1 MGISFGSINT
11 GLPKDIVKQIM
22 DAEKFPIRQM
32 ETRKGKIDEKNKLVV
47 ELTKLVEE
55 LRTTVS
61 NNKDARDLREL
72 KVITNNDII
81 DITLDKNKARP
92 GIYQFEV
99 GKLSQKSSAMTSGV
113 EDKDDTYLGVGFV
126 RYNLPNGESRE
137 VYVDADHSSLT
148 GIANLINSNDRLGV
162 GATVVN
168 DGSGTD
174 APWRII
180 LSLKDTGDENLAE
193 FPYFYFI
200 DGEEDIYLE
209 FERGA
214 HDSQVKLDGFEI
226 ESQENQI
233 NDLIPGT
240 TIDLKKASPGE
251 EFSIKIA
258 EDREAI
264 VAKIEDVIGKINAV
278 LTFIKQQNTLDEK
291 TDTSRTLGGDNLLQ
305 SLEMRLRGVI
315 FRPVRTDLGN
325 RRISDVGISFQRD
338 GLLKFDK
345 KQFDAF
351 LAKNYGTI
359 SQIFTGSYDENRV
372 KQPGFMNILH
382 RMANE
387 SLRMP
392 NGLLP
397 LRKKTFQ
404 GRIDQI
410 DRRIQ
415 DKQRLLDQ
423 KEKNLKDKF
432 ARLESTISR
441 IRNQGAGLAGLG
453 GGAALDPVKQ
463 LG

>member
-1 MGISFGSINT
+1 M
-11 GLPKDIVKQIM
+11 
-22 DAEKFPIRQM
+22 
-32 ETRKGKIDEKNKLVV
+32 
-47 ELTKLVEE
+47 
-55 LRTTVS
+55 
-61 NNKDARDLREL
+61 
-72 KVITNNDII
+72 
-81 DITLDKNKARP
+81 
-92 GIYQFEV
+92 
-99 GKLSQKSSAMTSGV
+99 
-113 EDKDDTYLGVGFV
+113 
-126 RYNLPNGESRE
+126 
-137 VYVDADHSSLT
+137 
-148 GIANLINSNDRLGV
+148 
-162 GATVVN
+162 
-168 DGSGTD
+168 
-174 APWRII
+174 
-180 LSLKDTGDENLAE
+180 
-193 FPYFYFI
+193 
-200 DGEEDIYLE
+200 
-209 FERGA
+209 
-214 HDSQVKLDGFEI
+214 
-226 ESQENQI
+226 
-233 NDLIPGT
+233 
-240 TIDLKKASPGE
+240 
-251 EFSIKIA
+251 
-258 EDREAI
+258 
-264 VAKIEDVIGKINAV
+264 
-278 LTFIKQQNTLDEK
+278 
-291 TDTSRTLGGDNLLQ
+291 LQ
-305 SLEMRLRGVI
+305 SLEMRLRGLI

-359 SQIFTGSYDENRV
+359 SQIFTGSYDENGV